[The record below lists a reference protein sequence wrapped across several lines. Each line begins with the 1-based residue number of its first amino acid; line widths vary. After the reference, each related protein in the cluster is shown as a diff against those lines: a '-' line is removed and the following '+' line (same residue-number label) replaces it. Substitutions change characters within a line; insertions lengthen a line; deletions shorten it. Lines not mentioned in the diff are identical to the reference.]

1 MKKNN
6 IIINVTS
13 SFNWHS
19 QPVGIIRTETEIV
32 KAMEKFNDINLKLCI
47 WNGKGFEEISFYNY
61 INKDRPSFLNRLLKK
76 IKNQLLFILKSFY
89 IFFKPTLIFLIKY
102 LYKILQKT
110 FLNKIKKN
118 TLIYNYFF
126 NIYLSIFNLS
136 KSYKFKIGLISYSN
150 DFQINTN
157 LFKKK
162 SSFISVGLEWSE
174 SYTNYFFH
182 LKEHGINVITMCYDL
197 VPIKFPQY
205 CFTNFSSEFSNFLF
219 NLYYGSTTIITIS
232 NTTKMDLKNFY
243 IDNGFKPPRLQIIN
257 LGNDL
262 SQNISSSNYLS
273 YEKEY
278 ILYVSTIETR
288 KNHRLLLDVYKYAK
302 SLNKKMPILIFA
314 GRKGW
319 GVDDIF
325 DEINKDSYLKE
336 NIKIF
341 NNLTDEE
348 LKNLYKNS
356 KFCLFPSFY
365 EGFGLPV
372 AEALSFGKFT
382 LCSNISSLKEVG
394 GDMLIYVNSI
404 DYKVWYSRI
413 INLME
418 DSKKLSFIENKI
430 KKHFVVRTWN
440 HVCKDILKLTL

>member
-6 IIINVTS
+6 IIFNVTS

-32 KAMEKFNDINLKLCI
+32 KAMKKINDINLKLCI
-47 WNGKGFEEISFYNY
+47 WKGKGFEEISFHNY
-61 INKDRPSFLNRLLKK
+61 MNKERPSFFNRLSSKISKQSLIILNAIFIFLKP
-76 IKNQLLFILKSFY
+76 F
-89 IFFKPTLIFLIKY
+89 LIFLINY
-102 LYKILQKT
+102 LFKIFKKT
-110 FLNKIKKN
+110 FFYKIKKN

-126 NIYLSIFNLS
+126 NIYLSIINFS

-150 DFQINTN
+150 DFVINTQ
-157 LFKKK
+157 LFKKN

-174 SYTNYFFH
+174 SYTNNFFN

-219 NLYYGSTTIITIS
+219 KLYYGSTTIITIS
-232 NTTKMDLKNFY
+232 DTTNADLMKFY
-243 IDNGFKPPRLQIIN
+243 VDNGFKPPRLQTIH
-257 LGNDL
+257 LGSDL
-262 SQNISSSNYLS
+262 SQNISSLNYVS

-278 ILYVSTIETR
+278 ILYVSTIESR
-288 KNHRLLLDVYKYAK
+288 KNHRLLLNVYKYAK
-302 SLNKKMPILIFA
+302 SLNKKMPILILA

-336 NIKIF
+336 NIKIL

-394 GDMLIYVNSI
+394 GDMLIYVNSF
-404 DYKVWYSRI
+404 DYKIWYSKI

-430 KKHFVVRTWN
+430 KNHFVVRTWN